1 MKYQGKHCRRGL
13 GGKAVTAMLALTL
26 VLAAYWA
33 VGGTAAWLAAK
44 SDPIASTFTFGDINI
59 TLKDEDPQEGPTKI
73 IPGMDIK
80 KALKVTVQAD
90 SVDCWLFV
98 KVEQTGTFVD
108 GKVTYAIVDGWTK
121 GDGSTIPENVYYR
134 QVNGATAD
142 MEFSVLNLLLR
153 QQGADEGG
161 DSEHHNPANPDLHG
175 LRGSEGRHQH
185 GGRCLGSGRT
195 LNIHLYAKTKPIPN
209 MNKEYGAL

>member
-44 SDPIASTFTFGDINI
+44 SEPIASTFTFGDINI
-59 TLKDEDPQEGPTKI
+59 TLTETDPQEQPTKI
-73 IPGMDIK
+73 IPGVDIPK
-80 KALKVTVQAD
+80 DLKVTVKAD

-98 KVEQTGTFVD
+98 KVEETGTFVPD
-108 GKVTYAIVDGWTK
+108 KVTYSIDDGWTE
-121 GDGSTIPENVYYR
+121 GDGSQIPDNVYYR

-142 MEFSVLNLLLR
+142 SVFPVLKDDKITVSNTLTKEEIQNITAQPTLTFTAYAV
-153 QQGADEGG
+153 QKEGINTAA
-161 DSEHHNPANPDLHG
+161 EAWAVTAP
-175 LRGSEGRHQH
+175 
-185 GGRCLGSGRT
+185 
-195 LNIHLYAKTKPIPN
+195 
-209 MNKEYGAL
+209 

>member
-1 MKYQGKHCRRGL
+1 MKYQGKHIRRGP

-44 SDPIASTFTFGDINI
+44 SEPIASTFTFGDINI
-59 TLKDEDPQEGPTKI
+59 TLTETDHQEQIKI
-73 IPGMDIK
+73 IPGVDIP

-98 KVEQTGTFVD
+98 KVEQTGTFVPD
-108 GKVTYAIVDGWTK
+108 KVTYAIADGWTK
-121 GDGSTIPENVYYR
+121 GDGSQIPKNVYYR

-142 MEFSVLNLLLR
+142 SVFSVLKDDKITVSKELTKEEIRNI
-153 QQGADEGG
+153 ADE
-161 DSEHHNPANPDLHG
+161 PTLTFTAYAVQK
-175 LRGSEGRHQH
+175 EGIN
-185 GGRCLGSGRT
+185 T
-195 LNIHLYAKTKPIPN
+195 AADAWAVAAP
-209 MNKEYGAL
+209 

>member
-1 MKYQGKHCRRGL
+1 MKYQGKHCRRGP

-44 SDPIASTFTFGDINI
+44 SEPIASTFTFGDINI
-59 TLKDEDPQEGPTKI
+59 TLTETDHQEQIKI
-73 IPGMDIK
+73 IPGVDIK

-98 KVEQTGTFVD
+98 KVEQTGTFVPD
-108 GKVTYAIVDGWTK
+108 KVTYSIDDGWTK
-121 GDGSTIPENVYYR
+121 GNGSPIPENVYYR

-142 MEFSVLNLLLR
+142 MEFSVLKGDKITVSKELMKEEIQNITGPTLTFTAYAVQR
-153 QQGADEGG
+153 EGINTAADAWAVTA
-161 DSEHHNPANPDLHG
+161 P
-175 LRGSEGRHQH
+175 
-185 GGRCLGSGRT
+185 
-195 LNIHLYAKTKPIPN
+195 
-209 MNKEYGAL
+209 

>member
-1 MKYQGKHCRRGL
+1 MKYQGKHCRRGM

-59 TLKDEDPQEGPTKI
+59 TLTETNPQEQPTKI
-73 IPGMDIK
+73 IPGVNIP

-98 KVEQTGTFVD
+98 KVEEAGTFVA
-108 GKVTYAIVDGWTK
+108 GKVTYAIAEGWTK
-121 GDGSTIPENVYYR
+121 GDGSQIPEDVYYR
-134 QVNGATAD
+134 QVNAATTD
-142 MEFSVLNLLLR
+142 SVFPVL
-153 QQGADEGG
+153 EG
-161 DSEHHNPANPDLHG
+161 DKITVSKELTKEEIQNITDQPTLTFTAYAVQ
-175 LRGSEGRHQH
+175 REGIDTAAEAWARI
-185 GGRCLGSGRT
+185 GT
-195 LNIHLYAKTKPIPN
+195 ATP
-209 MNKEYGAL
+209 